1 MGRPAVVFICDCEG
15 MHCAHTLTEDGSS
28 QPPKRLVHKTLLTSE
43 FREIYVPVMQPS
55 QTNYFKA
62 HMHQRVIQSGNC
74 CEIALVVLTLPL
86 IGLQVK
92 MHLGWEVN
100 PRPSNCVLYTV

>member
-15 MHCAHTLTEDGSS
+15 MHCARTLTEDGSS

-43 FREIYVPVMQPS
+43 FREIYVPVIQPS
-55 QTNYFKA
+55 QTNYSQA

-74 CEIALVVLTLPL
+74 
-86 IGLQVK
+86 
-92 MHLGWEVN
+92 LGEYFSCTHSSFNWTASKNAFGVGSE
-100 PRPSNCVLYTV
+100 PKTK